1 MNCKI
6 LRISCFFVVML
17 INVKV
22 SAQIFAD
29 KKYPQDYFQWPV
41 MAKIGIAANF
51 GELRP
56 NHYHMGLDCR
66 TDQKQNMPVVA
77 AADGYIAKVKID
89 QSGFGRAIYVNHPNG
104 LTTLYAH
111 LNDFDSSLEKYV
123 TDQQYKLQQW
133 DVSLDIPADLFP
145 VHKGQFIAYS
155 GNTGGS
161 QGPHTHFEIRN
172 TKTDKVLNP
181 LLFNLPIADTIPP
194 DILRLVMYDRNSS
207 TYEQSPKFIT
217 VKKVKGQYIVVPSL
231 ITTASNKISFGITAY
246 DRYTGSS
253 NRNGIYEGVIY
264 EDDQPLA
271 GFQLDNI
278 SYDETRY
285 VNANIDYK
293 LRSSGG
299 SFVQHLSKLSGY
311 NTGVYKEM
319 NGDGVIHLTDTAVHA
334 VTIVIKDANGNATTL
349 PFTVKLISL
358 QEDDGVNNSLTQQ
371 SEFHPDYINIFE
383 NSTIS
388 FYMPPN
394 CLYDSLRFHY
404 AEINAGTAFPVYQ
417 LHNANVPVQQN
428 FPVKIKGPSSYQNK
442 MVMHRFANGKNDFK
456 KTTFKDG
463 WYKASFRDFGNFQL
477 MIDTVPP
484 TISPVGFKDGMNTAK
499 FSSIRFVVLDNCG
512 GLDFRAELD
521 GNWLRFTNDKGR
533 TFIYKFDEHC
543 PPGEHEL
550 KITAT
555 DQVGNV
561 AERVYR
567 FIR

>member
-1 MNCKI
+1 MIQKRKI
-6 LRISCFFVVML
+6 LHILAFLLFISKISF
-17 INVKV
+17 
-22 SAQIFAD
+22 SQIFPD
-29 KKYPQDYFQWPV
+29 KNYPQDYFQWPV
-41 MAKIGIAANF
+41 NAKIGIAANF

-77 AADGYIAKVKID
+77 AGDGYIAKVKID
-89 QSGFGRAIYVNHPNG
+89 QYGFGRAIYINHPNG

-123 TDQQYKLQQW
+123 TEQQYKLQQW
-133 DVSLDIPADLFP
+133 DVSLDIPSNLFP
-145 VHKGQFIAYS
+145 VRKGQFVAFS

-161 QGPHTHFEIRN
+161 QGPHMHFEIRD

-181 LLFNLPIADTIPP
+181 LLFNLPIGDTIPP
-194 DILRLVMYDRNSS
+194 DILRLAMYDRNIS

-217 VKKVKGQYIVVPSL
+217 IKKVKGQYIVSPSV
-231 ITTASNKISFGITAY
+231 ITVATNKISFGVTAY

-264 EDDQPLA
+264 EDEKPLA
-271 GFQLDNI
+271 GFQIDNI

-299 SFVQHLSKLSGY
+299 SFVQHLSKLPGY
-311 NTGVYKEM
+311 NTGVYKEI
-319 NGDGVIHLTDTAVHA
+319 NGDGVIHLTDTMAHA
-334 VTIVIKDANGNATTL
+334 VKIVIKDANGNATTL
-349 PFTVKLISL
+349 AFEVKLLAVQNDGPDYSL
-358 QEDDGVNNSLTQQ
+358 KQQ
-371 SEFHPDYINIFE
+371 NEFHPGYINIFE
-383 NSTIS
+383 NNNIS
-388 FYMPPN
+388 FYMPEN
-394 CLYDSLRFHY
+394 CLYDSLRFRY
-404 AEINAGTAFPVYQ
+404 AEVNAGSMFPVYQ
-417 LHNANVPVQQN
+417 LHNISVPVQQY

-442 MVMHRFANGKNDFK
+442 MVMHRFANGKHDYQKAEYKN
-456 KTTFKDG
+456 G

-477 MIDTVPP
+477 MVDTIPP
-484 TISPVGFKDGMNTAK
+484 TITPVGFKDGMNAGK
-499 FSSIRFVVLDNCG
+499 LSSIRFVVLDNSEE
-512 GLDFRAELD
+512 LTFRAELD

-543 PPGEHEL
+543 LPGEHEL

-561 AERVYR
+561 AERVYKFTR
-567 FIR
+567 

>member
-6 LRISCFFVVML
+6 QRISCFLVLIL
-17 INVKV
+17 INTVA
-22 SAQIFAD
+22 SAQIFPD
-29 KKYPQDYFQWPV
+29 KNYPQDYFQWPV
-41 MAKIGIAANF
+41 NAKIGIAANF

-89 QSGFGRAIYVNHPNG
+89 QYGFGRAIYINHPNG

-111 LNDFDSSLEKYV
+111 LNDFDSLLEKYV
-123 TDQQYKLQQW
+123 TEQQYKLQQW
-133 DVSLDIPADLFP
+133 DVSLDIPSNLFP
-145 VHKGQFIAYS
+145 VRKGQFIAFS

-161 QGPHTHFEIRN
+161 QGPHMHFEIRN

-181 LLFNLPIADTIPP
+181 LLFNLPIGDTIPP
-194 DILRLVMYDRNSS
+194 DILRLAMYDRNIS

-217 VKKVKGQYIVVPSL
+217 IKKVKGQYVVTPFV
-231 ITTASNKISFGITAY
+231 IMVTSNKISFGVTAY

-253 NRNGIYEGVIY
+253 NRNGIYEGIIY
-264 EDDQPLA
+264 EDEKPLA
-271 GFQLDNI
+271 GFQIDNI

-299 SFVQHLSKLSGY
+299 SYVQHLSKLPGY
-311 NTGVYKEM
+311 NTGVYKEI
-319 NGDGVIHLTDTAVHA
+319 NGDGVIHLTDTMAHTVK
-334 VTIVIKDANGNATTL
+334 IVIKDANGNATTL
-349 PFTVKLISL
+349 AFDVKLPAL
-358 QEDDGVNNSLTQQ
+358 QNDEPDYSAKQQ
-371 SEFHPDYINIFE
+371 NEFHPGYINIFE
-383 NSTIS
+383 NNNIS
-388 FYMPPN
+388 FYMPEN
-394 CLYDSLRFHY
+394 CLYDSLRFRY
-404 AEINAGTAFPVYQ
+404 AEVNAGTAFPVYQ
-417 LHNANVPVQQN
+417 LHNVSVPVQQY
-428 FPVKIKGPSSYQNK
+428 FPIKIKGPSSYQNK
-442 MVMHRFANGKNDFK
+442 MVMHRFANGKNDYQ
-456 KTTFKDG
+456 KTEYKNG
-463 WYKASFRDFGNFQL
+463 WYKASFRDFGSFQL
-477 MIDTVPP
+477 MIDTIPP
-484 TISPVGFKDGMNTAK
+484 TIAPVGFKDGMNVAK
-499 FSSIRFVVLDNCG
+499 LSSIRFVVLDNSEE
-512 GLDFRAELD
+512 LSFRAELD

-543 PPGEHEL
+543 LPGEHEL

-561 AERVYR
+561 AVKVYK

>member
-6 LRISCFFVVML
+6 LRISGFFVVML

-22 SAQIFAD
+22 SAQVFAD

-89 QSGFGRAIYVNHPNG
+89 QSGFGRAIYINHPNG

-123 TDQQYKLQQW
+123 TGQQYKLQQW

-194 DILRLVMYDRNSS
+194 DILRLAMYNRNSS

-217 VKKVKGQYIVVPSL
+217 VKKVKGQYVVVPSL
-231 ITTASNKISFGITAY
+231 IATASNKISFGITAY

-264 EDDQPLA
+264 EDDLPLA

-299 SFVQHLSKLSGY
+299 SFVQHLSKLPGY

-349 PFTVKLISL
+349 PFTVKLIAL

-371 SEFHPDYINIFE
+371 SEFHPGYINIFE

-394 CLYDSLRFHY
+394 CLYDSLRFRY

-463 WYKASFRDFGNFQL
+463 WYKALFRDFGNFQL

-499 FSSIRFVVLDNCG
+499 LSSIRFIVLDNCG

-543 PPGEHEL
+543 LPGEHEL

-561 AERVYR
+561 AERIYR